1 MKAFLKLEHGAL
13 GDLMAHLLPSDSEEE
28 QAAFLF
34 ARAVRSDH
42 QVTFE
47 VAETRK
53 LGPGDFIVQQEDY
66 LELADETRAKLIKR
80 AHDLDTSLV
89 ELHSHPGPWP
99 AGFSYADRLGLQET
113 VPHMWWRLKKRPYLA
128 IVVAKSGFD
137 ALLWLDNPKVP
148 RPLDGIVEGSRV
160 LKPTNFS
167 LGDWG

>member
-1 MKAFLKLEHGAL
+1 MKAFLKMESGVLDE
-13 GDLMAHLLPSDSEEE
+13 LMAHLLPRHSGEE

-34 ARAVRSDH
+34 ARAEHGDQ
-42 QVTFE
+42 QVMLE
-47 VAETRK
+47 VAETQK
-53 LGPGDFIVQQEDY
+53 LGPGDFISQQNDY
-66 LELADETRAKLIKR
+66 LELADATRAGLIKR

-137 ALLWLDNPKVP
+137 ALLWLDGPKVP
-148 RPLDGIVEGSRV
+148 RPLDGILAGERL
-160 LKPTNFS
+160 LKPTNSS
-167 LGDWG
+167 LKGWA

>member
-1 MKAFLKLEHGAL
+1 MKAFLKMDGGAL
-13 GDLMAHLLPSDSEEE
+13 DELTAHLLPPGSGRE

-34 ARAVRSDH
+34 ARAIRSDH

-47 VAETRK
+47 VAETQK
-53 LGPGDFIVQQEDY
+53 LGPGDFAIQQDDY
-66 LELADETRAKLIKR
+66 LELADATRAGLIKR

-128 IVVAKSGFD
+128 IVVANSGFD

-148 RPLDGIVEGSRV
+148 RPLDAIIAGERL

-167 LGDWG
+167 LGGWG

>member
-1 MKAFLKLEHGAL
+1 MLTISAG
-13 GDLMAHLLPSDSEEE
+13 GSTDSDDTEVTVIPEISR
-28 QAAFLF
+28 F
-34 ARAVRSDH
+34 RPAVMTLTPP
-42 QVTFE
+42 VNW
-47 VAETRK
+47 
-53 LGPGDFIVQQEDY
+53 QEDY
-66 LELADETRAKLIKR
+66 LELADKTRAALIKR
-80 AHDLDTSLV
+80 AHDLDTSLA

-167 LGDWG
+167 LGGWG